1 MDTPP
6 TTVSRDSA
14 PLHIAHTIEKGFG
27 VFSRRKAQILYA
39 IALFDV
45 LGLAP
50 QFGAQTTAL
59 WLVRSIAVPN
69 STAHEYVRVARAML
83 RFEVMAQAFLEGR
96 TNYSKVRLILPLLTK
111 DNEAE
116 LVELACTMTFHELEI
131 ALLQFRQPAKKATRT
146 SYVRLKAAP
155 DGRIK
160 LWADFN
166 AAEGARVMAAMKVG
180 ELAWH
185 DVDWASLAGN
195 DGAVDPERID
205 GEMDRQDKQGKKAR
219 GCSGFGLPIG
229 QVLVSAFMGMVNMT
243 LSRPRNP
250 LRAPGAHVNVVMT
263 TDGKAYLPYNP
274 GAPSEAVKN
283 FLANAS
289 YRLNR
294 VDDKGL
300 VLNSGRAFRLAS
312 DAQVNALMLMWR
324 HQCAM
329 PGCSHTRFIEMHHV
343 RDWADGGPTDL
354 DNLLPL
360 CSACHSLVSD
370 KHITI
375 LRDGGDFHFLGPGG
389 VRYVSTDRGL
399 PVRNDDA
406 RTLEEFNE
414 LSWV

>member
-1 MDTPP
+1 
-6 TTVSRDSA
+6 
-14 PLHIAHTIEKGFG
+14 
-27 VFSRRKAQILYA
+27 
-39 IALFDV
+39 
-45 LGLAP
+45 
-50 QFGAQTTAL
+50 
-59 WLVRSIAVPN
+59 
-69 STAHEYVRVARAML
+69 
-83 RFEVMAQAFLEGR
+83 
-96 TNYSKVRLILPLLTK
+96 
-111 DNEAE
+111 
-116 LVELACTMTFHELEI
+116 
-131 ALLQFRQPAKKATRT
+131 
-146 SYVRLKAAP
+146 
-155 DGRIK
+155 
-160 LWADFN
+160 
-166 AAEGARVMAAMKVG
+166 
-180 ELAWH
+180 
-185 DVDWASLAGN
+185 
-195 DGAVDPERID
+195 
-205 GEMDRQDKQGKKAR
+205 
-219 GCSGFGLPIG
+219 
-229 QVLVSAFMGMVNMT
+229 MGMVNMT

-294 VDDKGL
+294 VDDTGL

-343 RDWADGGPTDL
+343 HDWADGGPTDL

-370 KHITI
+370 NRITI

-406 RTLEEFNE
+406 RTLEEYNE